1 VITKTQLIQ
10 ALLDESYTLKLAISH
25 NSLRGVA
32 LCHTRSHDIIE
43 WIVLAPWR
51 AEQGTH
57 LQQAYAS
64 GARWRYCVFCASL
77 LTAQARAYLIE
88 WCAIHE
94 QAILRWCAG
103 DESVSLP
110 PFPRPAPSDPT
121 ETQPLACT
129 AS

>member
-1 VITKTQLIQ
+1 VINQAQLIQ
-10 ALLDESYTLKLAISH
+10 ALLNDTYTLKLAISH
-25 NSLRGVA
+25 ISLRGVA

-51 AEQGTH
+51 ADQGAH
-57 LQQAYAS
+57 LLNADSSAGQ
-64 GARWRYCVFCASL
+64 WRYCFFCASH
-77 LTAQARAYLIE
+77 LTNQARAYLVE
-88 WCAIHE
+88 WCDRHE

-110 PFPRPAPSDPT
+110 PFPRPAASNPT